1 MPTWNDRLP
10 LINTAGRKQVIART
24 MACASLIAERIGVPT
39 ISVENARVLGCG
51 NYGCTLLV
59 EGLPRDRN
67 VLKVT
72 ADNLEAN
79 AAKAIVED
87 GTAENEAGLPRI
99 HQVFRIG
106 KCSVLPR
113 MRAFEYVPP
122 KDRLAAHL
130 NPGAQHKV
138 HWKGPGAP
146 FRPLWVLQRE
156 ELDDA
161 WPALQKLGVKQQQAK
176 GCLFSIYQYAK
187 YLTEV
192 QTSFGRPSAHTRQG
206 IGDRFNEQLDREI
219 KRVHGQALVGAIE
232 WLIERDMSWL
242 DMQKIANLGWRPG
255 VGLVIRDIGF
265 TASGQDE
272 LEDIETVGGVAG
284 KHRFIPAPS
293 RPTRATRTTRT
304 RR

>member
-1 MPTWNDRLP
+1 MPTWDDRLP
-10 LINTAGRKQVIART
+10 LISTAGRKQVIART

-39 ISVENARVLGCG
+39 ERVQTARVLGCG
-51 NYGCTLLV
+51 NYGCTLLI

-72 ADNLEAN
+72 TDNLEAN

-87 GTAENEAGLPRI
+87 GTAKDEAGLPRI
-99 HQVFRIG
+99 HQVFRVG
-106 KCSVLPR
+106 KCSVLPK
-113 MRAFEYVPP
+113 MRPLEYT
-122 KDRLAAHL
+122 RAAVTYA
-130 NPGAQHKV
+130 NGVAYVTDEPAR
-138 HWKGPGAP
+138 WRGPGAP

-161 WPALQKLGVKQQQAK
+161 WPALQKLGVSQRQAK
-176 GCLFSIYQYAK
+176 GCLYSIFQYAR

-192 QTSFGRPSAHTRQG
+192 QTSFGRPTIISRRGLGEQ
-206 IGDRFNEQLDREI
+206 FQEQLDREI
-219 KRVHGQALVGAIE
+219 KKVHGQALVGAIE

-255 VGLVIRDIGF
+255 VGLVIRDIGY
-265 TASGQDE
+265 TASGPDQIE
-272 LEDIETVGGVAG
+272 EIETVGGVAG
-284 KHRFIPAPS
+284 KHKFVPA
-293 RPTRATRTTRT
+293 PTRARG